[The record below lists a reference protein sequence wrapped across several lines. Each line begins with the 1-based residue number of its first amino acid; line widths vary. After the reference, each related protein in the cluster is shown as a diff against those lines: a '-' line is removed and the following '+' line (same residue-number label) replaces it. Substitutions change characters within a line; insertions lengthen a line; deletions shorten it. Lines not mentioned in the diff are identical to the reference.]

1 LTFWVRERE
10 RVRVREGGRGFV
22 GFLVF
27 DHSLWRKFHLE
38 VWDLRNMF
46 LSFYY
51 YYYLDRGILR
61 RDVHF

>member
-1 LTFWVRERE
+1 M
-10 RVRVREGGRGFV
+10 RVGEGGRGFV

-61 RDVHF
+61 RNVHF